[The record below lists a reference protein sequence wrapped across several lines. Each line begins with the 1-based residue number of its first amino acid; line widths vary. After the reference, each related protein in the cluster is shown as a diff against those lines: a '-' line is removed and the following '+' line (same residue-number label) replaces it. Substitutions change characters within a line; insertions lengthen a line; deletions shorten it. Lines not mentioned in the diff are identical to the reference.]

1 MRSGDRLWFRASV
14 AFDLCPDPDE
24 GGQGPIIVEGEPS
37 DVVLLRLWVWLRR
50 VLGKAIERDQ
60 AAVFRLQPAAPVRG
74 GSVAD
79 VGDRRAGPARRGRAI
94 PRPPLSVR
102 TTGAG

>member
-14 AFDLCPDPDE
+14 AFELCPDPGE
-24 GGQGPIIVEGEPS
+24 GGQGPIIVEGEPN
-37 DVVLLRLWVWLRR
+37 DVLLLRLWVCPRR
-50 VLGKAIERDQ
+50 VLGKAIERGQ

-79 VGDRRAGPARRGRAI
+79 VGDRRPAVARRWGHA
-94 PRPPLSVR
+94 PAHHDHVALSVI
-102 TTGAG
+102 